1 MGNLCV
7 SSIKFDIE
15 SYIASL
21 VFIFVFVF
29 VFIFV
34 FIFVFVFVLKVKFDA
49 CELDKVWHLKL
60 HCFACICLCI
70 CLCIHICIKSKN
82 WCATRVWA
90 SWGSFA
96 KLHLKLHCF
105 AFAHSAPSST
115 LGERELDQTFKSAF
129 LQTFSWKFNLNS
141 LLEEFLHPI
150 PGFYFSVI

>member
-21 VFIFVFVF
+21 IFIFVFVF

-105 AFAHSAPSST
+105 AFAHSSLFHIRWERVRSNFQISISSNFQISPGNSIWI
-115 LGERELDQTFKSAF
+115 LSLKSF
-129 LQTFSWKFNLNS
+129 C
-141 LLEEFLHPI
+141 I
-150 PGFYFSVI
+150 PFRVFTSQ